1 MAKEGAEPC
10 WPTEPA
16 HGGVRRTDSK
26 GTAGGG
32 AVPYGVARAAEAAID
47 EYVAHRLDELRRRA
61 EDVVLW
67 WDAANEDERSRRNKG
82 PGVLAVRI
90 RTCTARQATPG
101 LFSIDWYHCWYI
113 TTQKRTHF
121 RSAYIARGDGDSYS
135 MRAFAGKVRHWQR
148 PLVAE
153 AEKRLGQIR
162 AEIRE
167 VVAVR
172 TAFRAA
178 ERRRGRRTQRMARRS
193 E

>member
-1 MAKEGAEPC
+1 
-10 WPTEPA
+10 
-16 HGGVRRTDSK
+16 
-26 GTAGGG
+26 
-32 AVPYGVARAAEAAID
+32 
-47 EYVAHRLDELRRRA
+47 
-61 EDVVLW
+61 
-67 WDAANEDERSRRNKG
+67 
-82 PGVLAVRI
+82 
-90 RTCTARQATPG
+90 
-101 LFSIDWYHCWYI
+101 
-113 TTQKRTHF
+113 
-121 RSAYIARGDGDSYS
+121 